1 LSTSF
6 YNELLCLWEF
16 EIGSLNLT
24 CFTLC
29 LNRDARRINKTVE
42 RWMSLNKGTLT
53 PDRGVT
59 QLLSPPSKFLSHPD
73 HKAELPRAK
82 LKAASEQFAP
92 ERA

>member
-1 LSTSF
+1 
-6 YNELLCLWEF
+6 
-16 EIGSLNLT
+16 
-24 CFTLC
+24 
-29 LNRDARRINKTVE
+29 
-42 RWMSLNKGTLT
+42 MSLNKGTLT